1 MGKEATSAG
10 FFALTPPA
18 SRFPYNTLRMTTA
31 TPPPK
36 KKVKSS
42 AAHDPDSYRMT
53 IGEHLEDLRWR
64 LIIGLLGFAVAVV
77 ICVTFTERL
86 MVFFTAPYISQLV
99 KHHMNPQMYYN
110 QITEGFMTYLK
121 IWMISAALL
130 AGPWLLY
137 QIWQFVAAG
146 LYPNERKMVTRY
158 IPLSIT
164 LLITG
169 VVFVYVVVLPMSISF
184 FLSFSGGLPLPGMR
198 HGDPVP
204 LKDDPSPA
212 RFKVFQGDPA
222 QPVEGEAW
230 INSVENRVKTY
241 YGGEVHVMMM
251 GSTSLLTPMITL
263 SDYIDLVLT
272 FMLTFGLAFQLPLVV
287 LAMVSA
293 GLVEIAFLKKQRR
306 MVYFVMAIASAV
318 LAPGEIV
325 SSMLSLLIPLMI
337 LYEFGLW
344 LAQWRQKAA
353 AATAAAE
360 D

>member
-1 MGKEATSAG
+1 
-10 FFALTPPA
+10 
-18 SRFPYNTLRMTTA
+18 
-31 TPPPK
+31 
-36 KKVKSS
+36 
-42 AAHDPDSYRMT
+42 MT

-64 LIIGLLGFAVAVV
+64 IIIGLLGFAVAVV
-77 ICVTFTERL
+77 VCVTFTERL
-86 MVFFTAPYISQLV
+86 MVFFTAPFISQLV
-99 KHHMNPQMYYN
+99 KHHMNPQMVYS

-121 IWMISAALL
+121 IWMISAGIL

-146 LYPNERKMVTRY
+146 LYPNERLMVTRY

-164 LLITG
+164 LLLTG

-184 FLSFSGGLPLPGMR
+184 FLTFSGGLPLPGMS
-198 HGDPVP
+198 HGDKVP
-204 LKDDPSPA
+204 PGIYAPTRMTVL
-212 RFKVFQGDPA
+212 QGDPA
-222 QPVEGEAW
+222 QPVEGESW
-230 INSVENRVKTY
+230 INAVENRVKTY

-287 LAMVSA
+287 LALVSA
-293 GLVEIAFLKKQRR
+293 GLVEISFLKKQRR

-344 LAQWRQKAA
+344 LAVWRQKAA
-353 AATAAAE
+353 SQE
-360 D
+360 GGG